1 MTKKK
6 EAVEIV
12 VIMDRSG
19 SMSSV
24 RNEAIGGFNNFL
36 VSQQSLPGAAN
47 LTVIQFDDQYEVPVD
62 GVKLKDVK
70 PFTEDDFVPRGYTAM
85 NDAIGRALTQL
96 LTKDPKKAIVCI
108 ITDGAENASKEFN
121 YAKVKELI
129 AQAEAKEWEIVFLA
143 SGIDAQSTSASLG
156 MTRGVVMQA
165 SADAAGEISKYTMM
179 ASVSTSYRSQ

>member
-1 MTKKK
+1 MAKKK

-36 VSQQSLPGAAN
+36 ANQQALPGAAN
-47 LTVIQFDDQYEVPVD
+47 LTVVQFDDQYEVPVD

-70 PFTEDDFVPRGYTAM
+70 PFTEDDFVPRGWTAM

-143 SGIDAQSTSASLG
+143 SGIDAQATSANLG
-156 MTRGVVMQA
+156 MTKGVVLQA
-165 SADAAGEISKYTMM
+165 SGDSDGELAKYAM
-179 ASVSTSYRSQ
+179 ACSVSTSYRSK